1 MKKIYMINVS
11 IILILVLTAG
21 ISKMPESRQSQ
32 MKALISDRICV
43 LNDYYGGKINFSKAK
58 ELLESKE
65 KGDILSSDLNNLKN
79 YDSTDIEKILSFKI
93 KDFQYKES
101 SFGYVQGKVKIL
113 WRIEDL
119 NKKYSY
125 RQEYEFVIE
134 TSNSSYK
141 ITKFNKI

>member
-1 MKKIYMINVS
+1 M
-11 IILILVLTAG
+11 
-21 ISKMPESRQSQ
+21 R
-32 MKALISDRICV
+32 
-43 LNDYYGGKINFSKAK
+43 
-58 ELLESKE
+58 
-65 KGDILSSDLNNLKN
+65 NNLKK

-125 RQEYEFVIE
+125 RQEYEFIIE